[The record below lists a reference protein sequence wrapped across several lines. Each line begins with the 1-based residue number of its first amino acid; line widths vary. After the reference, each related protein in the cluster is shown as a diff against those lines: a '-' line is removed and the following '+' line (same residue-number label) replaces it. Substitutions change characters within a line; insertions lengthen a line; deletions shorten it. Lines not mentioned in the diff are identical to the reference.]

1 MSEPNVT
8 PAVPSAPKNVPLT
21 SEQKL
26 TLMSI
31 QRKILAKQLQAAQIQ
46 VEINKLAQQQQ
57 MELSKITIENNIDPT
72 VFTLSDELELVPL
85 TPTK

>member
-8 PAVPSAPKNVPLT
+8 SAPKNVPLT

>member
-1 MSEPNVT
+1 MSEPN
-8 PAVPSAPKNVPLT
+8 AVPKVAEPNVPLT

-57 MELSKITIENNIDPT
+57 MELSKITIENNINPT

>member
-1 MSEPNVT
+1 MSEPN
-8 PAVPSAPKNVPLT
+8 AVPKVAEPKNVPLT

-46 VEINKLAQQQQ
+46 VEINKLGQQQQ
-57 MELSKITIENNIDPT
+57 MELSKVTIENNINPT